1 MRARWYTAVVLLG
14 AVGGGCIDTSDPG
27 DSEEQVLY
35 RWETDGEPTTGE
47 RGNMVVNEIGWAGSI
62 SDEGVY
68 DPDDVFIELLNK
80 NPRPVNVSRWN
91 VEIGGDYEFSFRI
104 PEMAEPLQPNDYL
117 VIAAK
122 ADGAFGEHADLIVEN
137 LRLGKRSVYV
147 GIRDA
152 DRRLMDSGGSH
163 DEHSFAGSYDLV
175 TTRSMER
182 TQVLFGNRG
191 NQDRA
196 WTANIDDVMGTGA
209 DREIAEGWRQF
220 TMASPGAANSADY
233 TGSTTSG
240 GFE

>member
-1 MRARWYTAVVLLG
+1 MRARWYTAIGLLVATG
-14 AVGGGCIDTSDPG
+14 VGCVDTTDPG
-27 DSEEQVLY
+27 TSEEQVLY
-35 RWETDGEPTTGE
+35 RWETDNEPTTGE
-47 RGNMVVNEIGWAGSI
+47 RGAMLVNEIGWAGSV
-62 SDEGVY
+62 SDDGVY

-91 VEIGGDYEFSFRI
+91 VEIGGDYEYSFRL
-104 PEMAEPLQPNDYL
+104 PEMAEPILPNEFV

-122 ADGAFGEHADLIVEN
+122 PDGAFGQDADIIVEE
-137 LRLGKRSVYV
+137 LRLGKRAVYV
-147 GIRDA
+147 GLRDA
-152 DRRLMDSGGSH
+152 DRRLMDSGGSRE
-163 DEHSFAGSYDLV
+163 EHIFAGSYDLV

-196 WTANIDDVMGTGA
+196 WTANIDDVMGTGG
-209 DREIAEGWRQF
+209 DREIAEGWRQH

-233 TGSTTSG
+233 SGSTTSG